1 MITEL
6 EFCYALEIISKYES
20 QLKNKLKEGSCSRRV
35 NIQNDLSKSTFKVLQ
50 NYYEVEFK
58 IDLKKENLCS
68 MDAGLLSLI
77 NYDRLNDFRGI
88 GKVGVKKFKKLMSLH
103 FVLK

>member
-6 EFCYALEIISKYES
+6 EFCYALEIISKYELQS
-20 QLKNKLKEGSCSRRV
+20 KNKLKDESGIRRV

-58 IDLKKENLCS
+58 IELNNENLCS

-77 NYDRLNDFRGI
+77 NYDKLEDFRGI
-88 GKVGVKKFKKLMSLH
+88 GKVGIKKFKKLMFTH
-103 FVLK
+103 FVLR